1 MYQRLFMS
9 MKRKLKTSVN
19 LSWLVIEGS
28 VNILCGG
35 GQTDRQ
41 SGITGRG
48 FIYRCRSGH
57 RLKCLVAIT
66 HPVWQSNTSLLSP
79 QIFVGTPPP
88 NHPTPPAAVCRR
100 MMMCRRATPHACKRD
115 VYELTRCVRIIHGG
129 CKVNFYGLT
138 RHQTAASHLTHV
150 VYDRAT

>member
-1 MYQRLFMS
+1 MYQRLLMS

-28 VNILCGG
+28 VDILRGG

-48 FIYRCRSGH
+48 FIYRCRSGQTEMSCCYH
-57 RLKCLVAIT
+57 TSCLAKQHIPPVSSDFRW
-66 HPVWQSNTSLLSP
+66 HPH
-79 QIFVGTPPP
+79 PP
-88 NHPTPPAAVCRR
+88 HPTPPAAVCRR
-100 MMMCRRATPHACKRD
+100 MMMCRCATPHACKRD
-115 VYELTRCVRIIHGG
+115 VYELSRCVRFIHGG

-150 VYDRAT
+150 VCDRAT